1 MWLSALLLALP
12 LQQAAAPELQEF
24 QAQAIERLLEG
35 KSLPP
40 DYRHQLLAM
49 PPEDRVSA
57 IIFLRRAGLMTG
69 RPWTID
75 DLLRPAPDMTEDP
88 K

>member
-1 MWLSALLLALP
+1 MWLSALMLALP
-12 LQQAAAPELQEF
+12 LQQAVAPDLQAF
-24 QAQAIERLLEG
+24 QAQAVEGLLEG
-35 KSLPP
+35 KPLPP
-40 DYRHQLLAM
+40 DYRRQLMAM

-69 RPWTID
+69 RTWTIE
-75 DLLRPAPDMTEDP
+75 DLLRPAPDTTKDQ

>member
-1 MWLSALLLALP
+1 MLLSALLFVLP
-12 LQQAAAPELQEF
+12 LQQAVAPDLQEF
-24 QAQAIERLLEG
+24 QSQAVERLLDG

-40 DYRHQLLAM
+40 DYRQQLMAM
-49 PPEDRVSA
+49 PPDDRVSA

-69 RPWTID
+69 RPWTIE
-75 DLLRPAPDMTEDP
+75 DLLRPAPDMTENQ